1 MIEVYEKLF
10 VGNELD
16 ASTTLSKG
24 GWFIIHACK
33 EPYHRQ
39 ALGYSGRA
47 APKSHPEYL
56 IAKRENRLILN
67 LVDANDPNYIPKV
80 VFDEAIDAIHEML
93 RTKRVLVHCNQ
104 GMSRSPTIALLYLL
118 KHTNILPNDSLQ
130 GAIEEFRKIYPA
142 YAPAR
147 GVALFAQ
154 KYWQEYAG

>member
-1 MIEVYEKLF
+1 MIEVYTQLF

-16 ASTTLSKG
+16 ANKALREND
-24 GWFIIHACK
+24 WFIIHACK

-47 APKSHPEYL
+47 APKNHPEYL

-67 LVDANDPNYIPKV
+67 LIDADNPNYIPKRII
-80 VFDEAIDAIHEML
+80 DEAVDTIHEKL
-93 RTKRVLVHCNQ
+93 KTNKVLVHCNQ

-118 KHTNILPNDSLQ
+118 KHTDVLPKASLQ
-130 GAIEEFRKIYPA
+130 EALNKFRELYPA
-142 YAPAR
+142 YAPAQ
-147 GVALFAQ
+147 GVGLFAQ